1 MDFTAST
8 LLELRLKAEQGWQDP
23 QFAAAFQPKAEAAV
37 AVLSNQTARFTEGF
51 NNPEKDNKVAVT
63 WINTCNIEA
72 EDCEANCDL
81 DEPELDSGKQLMEID
96 TCKKTGFSIDE
107 MKLRTNDYNLQEV
120 FTQGHAKAITTLD
133 EFWAAQVLAKLKTFA
148 GINQFPTPF
157 TYDAV
162 NKTTNVPL
170 AAQNV
175 KLVANFLQQAM
186 LNDMPN
192 PYFINNGTLWLEWMN
207 SQLDSANLDG
217 KGDINR
223 IQQLKMYF
231 DQFNFAK
238 AGLTE
243 DTFMI
248 NPNAVAM
255 KTKVT
260 HPDTPTVLGGKVGKT
275 IFTVP
280 SKVLPNVKYD
290 VHYQLSCKVISGKT
304 HYFHTWRYETNGG
317 IWINPSLCPITVG
330 ETTVT
335 PTGVLSYSN
344 LAV

>member
-1 MDFTAST
+1 MDFNASK
-8 LLELRLKAEQGWQDP
+8 LLQLRLKAEQGWQDP
-23 QFAAAFQPKAEAAV
+23 QFAAAFTPKAEAAV
-37 AVLSNQTARFTEGF
+37 AVLTNQTAKFTDAF
-51 NNPEKDNKVAVT
+51 NDPNKDHTVGVT
-63 WINTCNIEA
+63 WINSCNIEA
-72 EDCEANCDL
+72 EDCEPNCDL
-81 DEPELDSGKQLMEID
+81 DEPELDSGITNMEID

-107 MKLRTNDYNLQEV
+107 TKLRTNAYNLEDIY
-120 FTQGHAKAITTLD
+120 TQGHAKAIMTLD
-133 EFWAAQVLAKLKTFA
+133 EFWAAQALAKLKTFA
-148 GINQFPTPF
+148 GINQYPAPF

-207 SQLDSANLDG
+207 SQLDAGNLDG

-255 KTKVT
+255 KTKT
-260 HPDTPTVLGGKVGKT
+260 MNPDTPTVLGGKVGKT

-280 SKVLPNVKYD
+280 SKTLPGVKYD
-290 VHYQLSCKVISGKT
+290 VHYQLTCKVVAGKS
-304 HYFHTWRYETNGG
+304 HYMHTWRYETNGG
-317 IWINPSLCPITVG
+317 IWLNPSLCPITVG
-330 ETTVT
+330 DDTVT
-335 PTGVLSYSN
+335 PTGVLSYTN